1 MEKSG
6 FTAAGLFAGFCVFAA
21 ISHLPFGAFFALAVF
36 AAGCN
41 FTVFAALAA
50 FHAFAVLAAVRSCFA
65 AILAHGA
72 FAVFAAIFAI
82 AAFFSG
88 SGSLGR
94 SVFPVVLAALVEF
107 FVHGIRCGEIL
118 GVIPGIGN
126 GLLDLFVVG
135 TLVAYCQDFGFG
147 APVGFCCPGLFGGCF
162 DGFLTHTAVAPD
174 FDVFRFGLL
183 GEGGNRQEEYGEN
196 AEDERLCFHDNND
209 LI

>member
-6 FTAAGLFAGFCVFAA
+6 FAAAGFFAGLSVFAA
-21 ISHLPFGAFFALAVF
+21 IGHLTFCAFFALAVLAAGCHGFAVF
-36 AAGCN
+36 AAG
-41 FTVFAALAA
+41 TA
-50 FHAFAVLAAVRSCFA
+50 FHALAVLAAIRSCFA

-72 FAVFAAIFAI
+72 FAVFTAIFTI
-82 AAFFSG
+82 AAFLSG

-94 SVFPVVLAALVEF
+94 SVFTVVLAALVKF
-107 FVHGIRCGEIL
+107 LVHGIRCSEIL

-135 TLVAYCQDFGFG
+135 TLIAYRQDLGFS
-147 APVGFCCPGLFGGCF
+147 APVGFCCPGLFGGRF

-196 AEDERLCFHDNND
+196 TEDERLCFHDKTF
-209 LI
+209 